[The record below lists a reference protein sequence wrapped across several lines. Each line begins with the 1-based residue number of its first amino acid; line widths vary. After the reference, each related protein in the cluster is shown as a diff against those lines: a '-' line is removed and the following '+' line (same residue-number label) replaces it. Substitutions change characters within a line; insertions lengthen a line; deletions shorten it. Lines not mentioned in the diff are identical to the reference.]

1 MGISLMGK
9 VLVSVKVEN
18 LSDFVKVEEGTLS
31 PDQVRSVDIPDA
43 LVDTGATFLSLPKH
57 LVAELGLRQYQT
69 RRARTTNGIRD
80 VNVFS
85 SVRLTVQ
92 GRECRVSVAE
102 VPDDCPVLIGQIPL
116 EDLDLVVDPAGQRL
130 IGNPDHGGEQ
140 MIELFSLGSPARP
153 WINFAGLR
161 GGDRWLHRKSSDFR
175 YASSSASARN
185 ARDWLGGSLRFS
197 LSCGGSHAASV
208 RLPPGTPGGSGAVK
222 QHTTEA
228 RWTQRIARNQTRR

>member
-1 MGISLMGK
+1 MPTRLIA
-9 VLVSVKVEN
+9 
-18 LSDFVKVEEGTLS
+18 
-31 PDQVRSVDIPDA
+31 Q
-43 LVDTGATFLSLPKH
+43 
-57 LVAELGLRQYQT
+57 LGLRQYQT

-140 MIELFSLGSPARP
+140 MIELF
-153 WINFAGLR
+153 
-161 GGDRWLHRKSSDFR
+161 
-175 YASSSASARN
+175 
-185 ARDWLGGSLRFS
+185 
-197 LSCGGSHAASV
+197 
-208 RLPPGTPGGSGAVK
+208 
-222 QHTTEA
+222 
-228 RWTQRIARNQTRR
+228 